1 VSYSIKVKTMRYNI
15 FIFITVALIGIV
27 SALPAQKTSASSV
40 DFNVGL
46 NLSLNSA
53 NVEMGEDKTEN
64 SLVYNFA
71 ALELDIDVL
80 DNLTLGILAGLNSNY
95 FSDPVDFFHFPIGL
109 RFNKEKNNSM
119 VLGINAKTELLL
131 PGDFSLQA
139 RGEFI
144 YFKLHKNSF
153 EFDVPDVNGEY
164 SAKNEFF
171 QSTVELLIQYD
182 GLSNFTLYA
191 GPQLFILNGKYSAAE
206 TTDTIDV
213 SDSYKYNQ
221 RRTIGIT
228 GGINFDLADH
238 FTVDA
243 RLSIISKTSLSAGI
257 FYVF

>member
-1 VSYSIKVKTMRYNI
+1 MRNNI
-15 FIFITVALIGIV
+15 LIFITAVLIGISSV
-27 SALPAQKTSASSV
+27 LPAQKASTSSV

-53 NVEMGEDKTEN
+53 KVEMGDDKIEN
-64 SLVYNFA
+64 SLVYSFA

-80 DNLTLGILAGLNSNY
+80 DNLTLGIFAGLNSNY

-109 RFNKEKNNSM
+109 RFNEEKSNSM
-119 VLGINAKTELLL
+119 ILGINAKTELML

-144 YFKLHKNSF
+144 YFKLHKNTF
-153 EFDVPDVNGEY
+153 EFDVPGVNGEY

-171 QSTVELLIQYD
+171 QTTIELLVQYD

-206 TTDTIDV
+206 TTDTVDI

-221 RRTIGIT
+221 KRTIGIT

-243 RLSIISKTSLSAGI
+243 RVNIISKTSLSAGI